1 MMAIFVKIFEN
12 HISGEFVKIREFTL
26 VIILVIFSSKMTI
39 QPKKESLEVSR
50 NSAYHFVISVFTRKK
65 CSGSVSYDS
74 QFLSYGSEN
83 HFVTFDLTD
92 TRPIVIEKNSSPVYF
107 TKFKS
112 VSNQQICIDLDRN
125 IFVYE

>member
-1 MMAIFVKIFEN
+1 MFLIAKDKNYNSNVTEVRDSDFKNAIPGIFN
-12 HISGEFVKIREFTL
+12 LTVG
-26 VIILVIFSSKMTI
+26 ILLSIGC
-39 QPKKESLEVSR
+39 
-50 NSAYHFVISVFTRKK
+50 FTRKK